1 MGSGRYASC
10 TIDGEGILY
19 TENNKFE
26 EKFLIIDMT
35 AIGIMLE
42 TSAILQENTKV
53 KLKIWLM
60 GSPVEVHIDLVGR
73 VISKI
78 KKGYEIEFLDLS
90 SYDREEIDEL
100 MKSTC
105 NIE

>member
-1 MGSGRYASC
+1 MGSGRYANC
-10 TIDGEGILY
+10 NVAGEGILY
-19 TENNKFE
+19 TGNYEVE

-35 AIGIMLE
+35 VVGIMLE
-42 TSAILQENTKV
+42 TSATLKENTKV

-60 GSPVEVHIDLVGR
+60 GSPVEVNIDLVGR

-90 SYDREEIDEL
+90 SYDREEINEL
-100 MKSTC
+100 MRSTC
-105 NIE
+105 NI